1 MKDDQWVRFREW
13 YYGHEIRFEA
23 SFTDLSQFRL
33 TRESGTVADSN
44 TPLNLVRRGL
54 KNNELEVF

>member
-44 TPLNLVRRGL
+44 SCGKIFVKYFQSL
-54 KNNELEVF
+54 